1 MLQIYSLY
9 LIITATIIF
18 YLQIKYLINYIK
30 DILQFI
36 HCAINILQLPYVSP
50 CSTYLFWIIWYNNIQ
65 SQSYFFICSIY
76 IAIQIYKKFFN
87 RNRPIQPF
95 NQLSATKNVV
105 QHSIFYD
112 FYENLLPLHSNKSSG
127 RFVIDYHHLLMF
139 IKIFRLISPQN
150 PYVIDF
156 QAVQL
161 SA

>member
-18 YLQIKYLINYIK
+18 YLQIKYLINYIN

-50 CSTYLFWIIWYNNIQ
+50 CSIYFFWVIWY
-65 SQSYFFICSIY
+65 SKQSYCFICSIY

-95 NQLSATKNVV
+95 NKLSATKNVV

-112 FYENLLPLHSNKSSG
+112 FYENLLSLHSN
-127 RFVIDYHHLLMF
+127 
-139 IKIFRLISPQN
+139 
-150 PYVIDF
+150 
-156 QAVQL
+156 
-161 SA
+161 